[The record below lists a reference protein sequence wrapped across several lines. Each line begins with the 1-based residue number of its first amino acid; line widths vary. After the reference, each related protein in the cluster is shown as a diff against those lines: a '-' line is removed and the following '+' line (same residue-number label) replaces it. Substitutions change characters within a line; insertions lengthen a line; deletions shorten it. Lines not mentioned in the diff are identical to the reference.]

1 MTEELEL
8 ELLSQAQ
15 MKTSEICKI
24 ANIKEFLVEPDK
36 DQNGVYTIEAQLI
49 YDSVSKQMHRTFKK
63 LWGDDH

>member
-24 ANIKEFLVEPDK
+24 ANIKEFLVDPDK
-36 DQNGVYTIEAQLI
+36 DQNGVYTIEA
-49 YDSVSKQMHRTFKK
+49 
-63 LWGDDH
+63 